1 VAVAAPAARGVEM
14 AGGMESAEVASGAEL
29 GAGSED
35 LAGSTVASAV
45 EASTSTAAALSEP
58 ETLLELVT
66 TETAS
71 IAISMAAPLL
81 TEEALLPLLLL
92 LLFWATHLV
101 APRTT
106 NQNWIFS
113 RQGGIVTLGDNS
125 WTPRASC
132 DGPTAEFGI
141 GILKCPKYA
150 EVVQKTA
157 RRYCIFMQYFSQ
169 VNTSHFLALDFLR
182 DSSRPN
188 CPT

>member
-1 VAVAAPAARGVEM
+1 M

-92 LLFWATHLV
+92 LFWATHPV

-113 RQGGIVTLGDNS
+113 HQGDIVTS
-125 WTPRASC
+125 W
-132 DGPTAEFGI
+132 
-141 GILKCPKYA
+141 
-150 EVVQKTA
+150 
-157 RRYCIFMQYFSQ
+157 
-169 VNTSHFLALDFLR
+169 
-182 DSSRPN
+182 
-188 CPT
+188 

>member
-1 VAVAAPAARGVEM
+1 VVEGGAEVAVAAPAARGVEM

-71 IAISMAAPLL
+71 IAISMAATLL

-125 WTPRASC
+125 WT
-132 DGPTAEFGI
+132 
-141 GILKCPKYA
+141 
-150 EVVQKTA
+150 TA
-157 RRYCIFMQYFSQ
+157 RFVRHTGLGS
-169 VNTSHFLALDFLR
+169 
-182 DSSRPN
+182 
-188 CPT
+188 

>member
-1 VAVAAPAARGVEM
+1 M
-14 AGGMESAEVASGAEL
+14 SGGMEAAEAVSGAEL
-29 GAGSED
+29 VAGGED
-35 LAGSTVASAV
+35 LAGITFASVV
-45 EASTSTAAALSEP
+45 EASTSTAVSDP

-71 IAISMAAPLL
+71 IAISMAATLL

-132 DGPTAEFGI
+132 DTR
-141 GILKCPKYA
+141 
-150 EVVQKTA
+150 V
-157 RRYCIFMQYFSQ
+157 
-169 VNTSHFLALDFLR
+169 
-182 DSSRPN
+182 
-188 CPT
+188 

>member
-1 VAVAAPAARGVEM
+1 M

-71 IAISMAAPLL
+71 IAMSMAAPLL

-125 WTPRASC
+125 WTTARFVRHTGLGNLAGV
-132 DGPTAEFGI
+132 DGPTAEFGF
-141 GILKCPKYA
+141 
-150 EVVQKTA
+150 E
-157 RRYCIFMQYFSQ
+157 S
-169 VNTSHFLALDFLR
+169 
-182 DSSRPN
+182 
-188 CPT
+188 

>member
-1 VAVAAPAARGVEM
+1 MAVAAPAARGVEM
-14 AGGMESAEVASGAEL
+14 AGGMEAAEAASGAEL
-29 GAGSED
+29 GAGGED
-35 LAGSTVASAV
+35 LGSTVASTV

-125 WTPRASC
+125 AVRACVRARARRALRFAPGLSL
-132 DGPTAEFGI
+132 AS
-141 GILKCPKYA
+141 
-150 EVVQKTA
+150 TA
-157 RRYCIFMQYFSQ
+157 RR
-169 VNTSHFLALDFLR
+169 R
-182 DSSRPN
+182 DLESWNHVRRLPS
-188 CPT
+188 

>member
-1 VAVAAPAARGVEM
+1 M
-14 AGGMESAEVASGAEL
+14 AGGMEAAEAASGAEL
-29 GAGSED
+29 GAGGED
-35 LAGSTVASAV
+35 LGSTVASAV

-66 TETAS
+66 AETAS

-81 TEEALLPLLLL
+81 TEEALLPLLLLKLL

-132 DGPTAEFGI
+132 DTR
-141 GILKCPKYA
+141 
-150 EVVQKTA
+150 V
-157 RRYCIFMQYFSQ
+157 
-169 VNTSHFLALDFLR
+169 
-182 DSSRPN
+182 
-188 CPT
+188 